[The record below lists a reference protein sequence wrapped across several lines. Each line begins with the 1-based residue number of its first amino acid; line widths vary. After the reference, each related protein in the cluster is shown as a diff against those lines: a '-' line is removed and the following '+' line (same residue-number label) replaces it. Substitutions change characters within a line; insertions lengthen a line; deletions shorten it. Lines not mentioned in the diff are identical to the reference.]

1 MNWFIHSLKNY
12 ANFSGRA
19 NRREWWIFWLAF
31 CLPAIL
37 LLTLENF
44 SAKSAT
50 EAQSTIFTGLLL
62 LSAVFVVIWNTA
74 LVIPYVAVTVRRVH
88 DIGLSGWWLL
98 FVFVPVVGAIFF
110 LVVTLMRGNK
120 MENAYGNVP
129 TLNWVPAPPSNP
141 DGLITKHAF
150 LSALRDAK
158 FDDVDEQTEAKDLL
172 KRYDEQQDR
181 RFGRSQCFFVTKD
194 FATVSHGASPDYAV
208 TRFRM
213 SEVVAVTR
221 KHRKQDE
228 YSVVIQT
235 NAGEIDVLLSEQLSA
250 DFASKLFEQL
260 SQQDSD
266 EAIAAKFFSSNL
278 RDYYALDPRVGSAA
292 SNNAWADYRA
302 GLALQHGINC
312 SVNFDAALAFY
323 LKAYQS
329 IPEKDEFLRALA
341 ETTLLVDKT
350 DDLAVP
356 LASNR
361 IFESQHMALRLLRAS
376 VHADNVKF
384 LTELDAHALA
394 DSGVAGK
401 STLSLMSLE
410 EISDQVAEA
419 LAGYKGKGIRF
430 KHDVKMS
437 QKASFLLSKLITQ

>member
-12 ANFSGRA
+12 TNFSGRA
-19 NRREWWIFWLAF
+19 NRREWWIFLF
-31 CLPAIL
+31 FETFPIL
-37 LLTLENF
+37 LCIAAFLLVAAQAPTAQAPAGYPKPLTEITLMVGAIF
-44 SAKSAT
+44 SAVWA
-50 EAQSTIFTGLLL
+50 AALLIPS
-62 LSAVFVVIWNTA
+62 LS
-74 LVIPYVAVTVRRVH
+74 VTVRRLH

-98 FVFVPVVGAIFF
+98 LVFIPVLGIVYL
-110 LVVTLMRGNK
+110 LVVTLIRGDK
-120 MENAYGNVP
+120 MKNAYGNVP
-129 TLNWVPAPPSNP
+129 TLNWVPAPPSSP
-141 DGLITKHAF
+141 DGLKDFDEETKDFVEKYH
-150 LSALRDAK
+150 
-158 FDDVDEQTEAKDLL
+158 
-172 KRYDEQQDR
+172 EQQDH

-213 SEVVAVTR
+213 PEVVAVTR
-221 KHRKQDE
+221 KHHKQDE

-235 NAGEIDVLLSEQLSA
+235 NAGEINVLLSEQLSA
-250 DFASKLFEQL
+250 DFTRKLFEQL
-260 SQQDSD
+260 SQQNSD
-266 EAIAAKFFSSNL
+266 EAIAAKFFTSNI
-278 RDYYALDPRVGSAA
+278 RDYCALDPRVGSAA

-312 SVNFDAALAFY
+312 SHNFDAALAFY

-329 IPEKDEFLRALA
+329 APEVDEFLSALA
-341 ETTLLVDKT
+341 QATLLVDNT

-356 LASNR
+356 LASSH
-361 IFESQHMALRLLRAS
+361 ISESQHMALRLLRAS

-384 LTELDAHALA
+384 LTELDALALA

-410 EISDQVAEA
+410 EISDQIAEA
-419 LAGYKGKGIRF
+419 LAGYEGKGIRF

-437 QKASFLLSKLITQ
+437 QSASLLLSKLVTQ